1 MKWIISFLIVIQ
13 SINSY
18 ANVKFDM
25 RVEKCTKDE
34 VVVKHVLRAENE
46 KSLHVYELAMP
57 WSSGDFGVN
66 YNIFYRENDVYTKIR
81 QDYFTSNAVDVLD
94 LGGRKISKSV
104 EISRFFGGMRDVLE
118 WQDFYVYWTY
128 HLISQ
133 DASYRNRFDGF
144 FIIPKNCKF

>member
-1 MKWIISFLIVIQ
+1 MKWIFSFLIVIQ

-18 ANVKFDM
+18 ANVIFNL
-25 RVEKCTKDE
+25 RIEKCMKDE
-34 VVVKHVLRAENE
+34 VVVKHMLHAENE

-66 YNIFYRENDVYTKIR
+66 YNIFYKEDDVYAKMR
-81 QDYFTSNAVDVLD
+81 QDYFTPTSIDVLN

-118 WQDFYVYWTY
+118 RQDLYVYWTY

-133 DASYRNRFDGF
+133 DASYRKRFEGF
-144 FIIPKNCKF
+144 FIIPRNCKL